1 MHMIVLVR
9 YLNEV
14 LFFTGCYSCSL
25 YLFLCLPDRASIF
38 GYWPRVSGTWL
49 RYLHSNLHT
58 AAVLLLRRMAQ
69 GKLAFWAG
77 DGGTLPGGWSRC
89 QICDTYENHQWLLKL
104 YQRWI
109 QPEVFCGRREI
120 SGNTF
125 SIYLIDHIVRNGH
138 EYERAHFT
146 STNAATTPQGSITPT
161 RSQNLNYK
169 LKKPFSYSI
178 LQWGSMAADLASA
191 ERAWMILSS
200 YDQSW

>member
-1 MHMIVLVR
+1 MFFCFLSVLPGHNYSCGLYICSTSYRFINYMVKGRPKGLWGVGCLMHMIVLVR

-77 DGGTLPGGWSRC
+77 DGGTLPGGLVKVSDLWHIWKSPMTTEV
-89 QICDTYENHQWLLKL
+89 I
-104 YQRWI
+104 
-109 QPEVFCGRREI
+109 PEV
-120 SGNTF
+120 N
-125 SIYLIDHIVRNGH
+125 
-138 EYERAHFT
+138 
-146 STNAATTPQGSITPT
+146 
-161 RSQNLNYK
+161 
-169 LKKPFSYSI
+169 
-178 LQWGSMAADLASA
+178 SA
-191 ERAWMILSS
+191 WSVLWS
-200 YDQSW
+200 